1 MNILTKI
8 ISFFKSGDTQKVVI
22 ETNEV
27 VDSTSSKELIIE
39 EITDDE
45 ILSEDIKDVFDTEP
59 QIEEVFEEFV
69 EVVPTPVS
77 GIDFNEYK
85 KFFEDKYK
93 TLTSDQKKLF
103 DEIKVNNKLNICI
116 PTGAGKGYLMMIDL
130 LDRIINS
137 DEKVFVIS
145 SHRLMLNEQHMDDVV
160 ELLGEM
166 IGEIGFLF
174 VGSSEYRQ
182 TKFNSR
188 KDWKRKLLIK
198 STSYKDLFYSTTKKK
213 EIREKIEE
221 HLSNGRKIVIST
233 TYHSLDRLNEVDI
246 DTIYC
251 DEAHILAS
259 ENKENSKFSEN
270 FKSVMLNNNTINTL
284 FFTATPKDCIDEIEE
299 TFLMNNKEIFGERIG
314 LSFKE
319 CVEAG
324 YITKP
329 IVHLAYPSEFK
340 KIDIKDY
347 VNMSKFIIETHK
359 SHSEFIKNNSIDKDL
374 IDAKI
379 LAKCP
384 GVPEMWNIFQEI
396 LSIVNKNNLDI
407 IVAAGASSKRP
418 GANNCYYIGEVGYK
432 KDDYLVGL
440 RNIPD
445 EKAAIVLHY
454 DTMSEGINVSGFTGT
469 EFISVDLPTKP
480 KLLQN
485 IGRSTRISKYDRDNL
500 RKGLIDT
507 KNYNKWF
514 KPYNAVI
521 IPFWDPEGEGN
532 SKKIAVEI
540 KKLRDELGFDPAF
553 MVSIGSDIS
562 SSGDKN
568 DDKFL
573 NKEIKVKLSK
583 VIEDIQNEIEVL
595 DKEVEDDIESRYLSS
610 LSPEERNRYI
620 LEKEFG
626 LKITNI

>member
-1 MNILTKI
+1 MNVLTKI
-8 ISFFKSGDTQKVVI
+8 LSLFKRENTQKVVV
-22 ETNEV
+22 ETNEPV
-27 VDSTSSKELIIE
+27 ETSTSFKELVIE
-39 EITDDE
+39 EANTETTDDIEDNFEPFDILE
-45 ILSEDIKDVFDTEP
+45 IDESK
-59 QIEEVFEEFV
+59 IEEVEEELV
-69 EVVPTPVS
+69 EVVPTTFNI
-77 GIDFNEYK
+77 IDFKRYK
-85 KFFEDKYK
+85 KFFEEKYK

-103 DEIKVNNKLNICI
+103 DEIKVNTKLNICI

-182 TKFNSR
+182 NKFNSR
-188 KDWKRKLLIK
+188 KDWKRKLLSK
-198 STSYKDLFYSTTKKK
+198 GTSYKDLFYSTTKKK
-213 EIREKIEE
+213 EIKEKIEE
-221 HLSNGRKIVIST
+221 HILNGRKIVIST

-259 ENKENSKFSEN
+259 ENKENSNFSEN
-270 FKSVMLNNNTINTL
+270 FKSVIANNDTINTL
-284 FFTATPKDCIDEIEE
+284 FFTATPKDCIDEIEN
-299 TFLMNNKEIFGERIG
+299 TFLMNNKEIFGERTG

-324 YITKP
+324 YITRP
-329 IVHLAYPSEFK
+329 IIHLAYPSEFK

-359 SHSEFIKNNSIDKDL
+359 SHTEFIKNNSVSKDS
-374 IDAKI
+374 IEAKI

-384 GVPEMWNIFQEI
+384 GVPEMWNIFQE
-396 LSIVNKNNLDI
+396 LVSNVTKNNLDI
-407 IVAAGASSKRP
+407 IIAAGASSKRP
-418 GANNCYYIGEVGYK
+418 GANNCYYINETGYR
-432 KDDYLVGL
+432 KDDYLAAL
-440 RNIPD
+440 QSIPD

-469 EFISVDLPTKP
+469 EFISADLPSKP
-480 KLLQN
+480 KMLQN
-485 IGRSTRISKYDRDNL
+485 IGRSTRISKYDRDKL
-500 RKGLIDT
+500 RNGIIDT
-507 KNYNKWF
+507 KDYSKWF

-521 IPFWDPEGEGN
+521 IPFWDPEGADN
-532 SKKIAVEI
+532 SKKIAEQI
-540 KKLRDELGFDPAF
+540 KSLRDDLGFDPAF

-568 DDKFL
+568 DENFL
-573 NKEIKVKLSK
+573 NKEVKIKLSK
-583 VIEDIQNEIEVL
+583 VIEDIQNEIETL
-595 DKEVEDDIESRYLSS
+595 DNTIVQNEEEKRIRS
-610 LSPEERNRYI
+610 LSK
-620 LEKEFG
+620 LELLKENFG
-626 LKITNI
+626 K